1 MTRAAC
7 GARPCTVATVASDP
21 YRDQLLAHARR
32 LGFAAVGVTTAAP
45 FEETRV
51 HLETRRDAG
60 LASTMQFTYRNPSR
74 ATTPADSLPG
84 AAALLV
90 GAWPYG
96 GPDPEPP
103 AGSVGRVAR
112 FARGA
117 PYVALRAALDTLAR
131 HLKRD
136 GHRARVLM
144 DDNALVDRAA
154 AHRAGLGWWGKNTNL
169 LVPDGGSWHLLGSVL
184 TDVELTPTAGPV
196 PDGCGSCRRCLDAC
210 PTGALDRPGVLDAR
224 ACLTW
229 LLQARGDF
237 PREHRVALGDRIY
250 GCDDCQVVCPP
261 SRSGLRQA
269 SDPVE
274 TWLDVPTLLALDDDQ
289 LLEQV
294 EHWYVPGR
302 QARYLRRNLLIVL
315 GNIGDRSD
323 EREIAAIAA
332 GLSHGEAV
340 VRSHAVWAARRL
352 GLDRLLGPV
361 ADDPDPGVHRELAAP
376 MP

>member
-1 MTRAAC
+1 MVTA
-7 GARPCTVATVASDP
+7 GIDP
-21 YRDQLLAHARR
+21 YRDELLAHARR

-45 FEETRV
+45 FRATRV
-51 HLETRRDAG
+51 PLEPRRDAG

-74 ATTPADSLPG
+74 ATTPADALPG

-96 GPDPEPP
+96 GPDPDPP
-103 AGSVGRVAR
+103 AGPVGRIAR

-117 PYVALRAALDTLAR
+117 PYVPLRAALDTLAQR
-131 HLKRD
+131 LQRD

-169 LVPDGGSWHLLGSVL
+169 LLPEGGSWHLLGSVL
-184 TDVELTPTAGPV
+184 TDVALAPTHDPV

-210 PTGALDRPGVLDAR
+210 PTGALDPPGVLDAR
-224 ACLTW
+224 KCLTW

-237 PREHRVALGDRIY
+237 PRGYRVALGDRIY
-250 GCDDCQVVCPP
+250 GCDDCQTVCPP
-261 SRSGLRQA
+261 RRAGLRQT
-269 SDPVE
+269 SDPAD
-274 TWLDVPTLLALDDDQ
+274 TWLDLPALLALDDDQ

-294 EHWYVPGR
+294 GHWYIPGR
-302 QARYLRRNLLIVL
+302 QARFVRRNLLVVL
-315 GNIGDRSD
+315 GNVGDGADARVV
-323 EREIAAIAA
+323 AAIEA

-352 GLDRLLGPV
+352 GLDRLLDLV
-361 ADDPDPGVHRELAAP
+361 ADDPDPGVHTELKAP